1 MISPLIFLG
10 VIVAGTIGVAL
21 WAGAGRKIKQQKL
34 MKLARDWRM
43 HYAADDRFGLA
54 PRVAERLL
62 LPGSAGVRV
71 VDLIYGT
78 EEGIRRYVFSARY
91 SLGVIAGKRRISCV
105 ASMSEDCT
113 GPIGVWSAMKVAKA
127 EGGIIEQYK
136 AVGEKEETALGS
148 AVS

>member
-10 VIVAGTIGVAL
+10 IVLAGTIAVAV
-21 WAGAGRKIKQQKL
+21 WQGMIRKFNQQKL

-43 HYAADDRFGLA
+43 HYAPDDRFGLA
-54 PRVAERLL
+54 PRIAERLE
-62 LPGSAGVRV
+62 LPGSAGVSV

-91 SLGVIAGKRRISCV
+91 TLGAITAKRRMSCV

-113 GPIGVWSAMKVAKA
+113 GPIGVWSEMEIAPA
-127 EGGIIEQYK
+127 EGGMIEQYR
-136 AVGEKEETALGS
+136 AVGRRNGGL
-148 AVS
+148 